1 MNANTPSDLN
11 NDILILLN
19 ASEGLL
25 QIGLA
30 ENGRIAAW
38 REFPAAG
45 QGAETLIP
53 TLSEMLEEAGYA
65 RPQISRIACVRGP
78 GSFTGIR
85 LALTTAFGLSRAI
98 VRPDAQGPL
107 LAGIDYLPLLAD
119 SALQE
124 TSELPNNLA
133 ALWAVTH
140 ARRGQVNI
148 QAFAPN
154 GGALNEPETVSLDD
168 AITSVSSLAAACPGP
183 VALLGSGL
191 TRNREEFARALPQA
205 LLLPE
210 SCDHPTSTAMLRLA
224 EQTVYS
230 REPIEPFYLRPCDA
244 EENLPGIAA
253 GLGLD
258 PMEAALA
265 LKRLQSRISIG

>member
-1 MNANTPSDLN
+1 MNATTISDLN
-11 NDILILLN
+11 NDILLLLN

-30 ENGRIAAW
+30 EGGRVTAW
-38 REFPAAG
+38 RQCPAAG

-53 TLSEMLEEAGYA
+53 TLAEMLEEAGYA
-65 RPQISRIACVRGP
+65 RPQIGRIACVRGP

-98 VRPDAQGPL
+98 VRPGGQGPL

-119 SALQE
+119 SVLRE
-124 TSELPNNLA
+124 KSELPNNTA

-148 QAFAPN
+148 QAFASD
-154 GGALNEPETVSLDD
+154 GAALNEPETVEL
-168 AITSVSSLAAACPGP
+168 AEAVSRMSALAAAHPGIM
-183 VALLGSGL
+183 ALLGSGL
-191 TRNREEFARALPQA
+191 TRNREEFARDLPEL

-210 SCDHPTSTAMLRLA
+210 SHDHPTPTAMLRLA
-224 EQTVYS
+224 EQAVYS
-230 REPIEPFYLRPCDA
+230 RDPIAPFYLRPCDA

-258 PMEAALA
+258 PVEAALA
-265 LKRLQSRISIG
+265 LKRLQSRISIC

>member
-1 MNANTPSDLN
+1 MNTQSTSAPN
-11 NDILILLN
+11 NDILLLLN

-30 ENGRIAAW
+30 ENSQITAW
-38 REFPAAG
+38 RECPAAG

-53 TLSEMLEEAGYA
+53 ALAEMLAENGYA

-98 VRPDAQGPL
+98 VRLDGQGPL
-107 LAGIDYLPLLAD
+107 LAGVDYLPLLTA
-119 SALQE
+119 SALAE
-124 TSELPNNLA
+124 APGLPANLV
-133 ALWAVTH
+133 ALWVITH
-140 ARRGQVNI
+140 ARRGQVNA
-148 QAFAPN
+148 QAFAP
-154 GGALNEPETVSLDD
+154 GGAAINEPETAGLNEAV
-168 AITSVSSLAAACPGP
+168 ARITNLAASRPGSM
-183 VALLGSGL
+183 ALLGSGL
-191 TRNREEFARALPQA
+191 TRNREEFARALPHA

-210 SCDHPTSTAMLRLA
+210 SLDHPTPAAMLRLA
-224 EQTVYS
+224 EQTLYS
-230 REPIEPFYLRPCDA
+230 REPIVPFYLRPCDA

-258 PMEAALA
+258 PEEAALA
-265 LKRLQSRISIG
+265 LKRLQSRISIC

>member
-1 MNANTPSDLN
+1 MNANTAPDRN
-11 NDILILLN
+11 NDILLLLN

-30 ENGRIAAW
+30 DGGLMAAW
-38 REFPAAG
+38 REYPAAK

-53 TLSEMLEEAGYA
+53 SLAEMLEETGYA
-65 RPQISRIACVRGP
+65 RSQISRIACVRGP

-98 VRPDAQGPL
+98 VRADGQGPL

-119 SALQE
+119 SALLE
-124 TSELPNNLA
+124 ISELADNIA
-133 ALWAVTH
+133 VMWVVTH
-140 ARRGQVNI
+140 ARRGQVNA
-148 QAFAPN
+148 QAFTIK
-154 GGALNEPETVSLDD
+154 GAAINDPETVNLDEAVARMASLV
-168 AITSVSSLAAACPGP
+168 ATHPGP

-191 TRNREEFARALPQA
+191 TRNREEFARALPKA

-210 SCDHPTSTAMLRLA
+210 SYDHPVPAAMLPLA
-224 EQTVYS
+224 QHAVYS
-230 REPIEPFYLRPCDA
+230 REAIAPFYLRPCDA

-258 PMEAALA
+258 PVEAAQA
-265 LKRLQSRISIG
+265 LKRLQNRISIC